1 MLEQVLDE
9 LLPDREKKPLIKIL
23 KEEPEEPVRKP
34 IRKGMKS
41 ANRIVLID
49 RKAANKE
56 QLLIPKAVLE
66 LDIHKQSSGPSFA
79 VSNVPY
85 D

>member
-1 MLEQVLDE
+1 M
-9 LLPDREKKPLIKIL
+9 
-23 KEEPEEPVRKP
+23 RKP

>member
-1 MLEQVLDE
+1 M
-9 LLPDREKKPLIKIL
+9 
-23 KEEPEEPVRKP
+23 RKP
-34 IRKGMKS
+34 IRKGIKS

-66 LDIHKQSSGPSFA
+66 LDVYKQSSGPSFA